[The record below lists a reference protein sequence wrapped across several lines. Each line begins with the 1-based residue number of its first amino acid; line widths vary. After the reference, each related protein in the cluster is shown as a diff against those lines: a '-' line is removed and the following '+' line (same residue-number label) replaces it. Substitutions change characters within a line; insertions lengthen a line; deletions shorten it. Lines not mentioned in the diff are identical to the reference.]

1 MTYFALASCDSLA
14 ESCLRPGMG
23 QRFQRNIRITSVPRP
38 AEGVTFAGEAS
49 HWSPMTRKSAAEIRL
64 LVLDVDGTMTDG
76 RLHFGLRGEALKVFH
91 VRDGQGIKHLDAAGI
106 RVAVISGRTSKMVAT
121 RCRELGVEHVIQG
134 AEDKVLAFEKLRTRL
149 KVEAS
154 ESACVGDDT
163 ADVPLMKVVGLAFAV
178 ADAHRDA
185 IKAAHVVTSLPGGHG
200 AVREVC
206 DYILDARKQPKNRR
220 R

>member
-1 MTYFALASCDSLA
+1 
-14 ESCLRPGMG
+14 
-23 QRFQRNIRITSVPRP
+23 
-38 AEGVTFAGEAS
+38 
-49 HWSPMTRKSAAEIRL
+49 MTRKSAAAIRL

-76 RLHFGLRGEALKVFH
+76 RLHFGPHGEALKVFH

-163 ADVPLMKVVGLAFAV
+163 SDVPLMKVVRLAFAV

-185 IKAAHVVTSLPGGHG
+185 LSAAHVVTSLPGGHG

-206 DYILDARKQPKNRR
+206 DYILDAREQPRKRR